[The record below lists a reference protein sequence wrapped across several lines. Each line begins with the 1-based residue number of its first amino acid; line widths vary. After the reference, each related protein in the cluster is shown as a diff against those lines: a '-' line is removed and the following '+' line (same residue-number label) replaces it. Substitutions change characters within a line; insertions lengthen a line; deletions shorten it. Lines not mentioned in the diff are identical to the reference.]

1 MVIKRDRYLKQIVA
15 KKKDG
20 MIKIVTGIRRCGKSY
35 LLNVLFRQHLLDEGV
50 EEYDIIMLALDEDVN
65 IRYRNPME
73 LGKHIRELC
82 ADRSRYFY
90 VLLDEIQKVD
100 SIQNPYLPDNPEER
114 IGFVD
119 VLLGLKNI
127 PNVDLYVTGSNSKML
142 SMDILTEFKDR
153 GEEIRVNPLTYD
165 EFMSAYQ
172 GDIRMAW
179 TEFMMY
185 GGMPFVLSK
194 KNHEDKAAYLVGL
207 FERTYIS
214 DVIERNNLKGDK
226 DVLEDLLNILASSV
240 GSLTNTT
247 KLENTFK
254 SEKGV
259 NISHN
264 TIAAYIDSFVDAFI
278 IKKVARYDIKGRKYI
293 GAQQKFFYSDVG
305 LRNARLNFRQ
315 QEENHIME
323 NILYNELTARGFS
336 VDVGVIE
343 TMIVNT
349 EGKRQRS
356 LLEVDFVCHRGRARY
371 YIQSALTVAEES
383 KRQQETRSLMKIN
396 DSFVKIVVVRDNIV
410 RWYDEVGILYI
421 GIEDFLLRYI
431 NTME

>member
-1 MVIKRDRYLKQIVA
+1 
-15 KKKDG
+15 

-50 EEYDIIMLALDEDVN
+50 DEHDIIMLALDEDVN
-65 IRYRNPME
+65 IRYRNPLE

-100 SIQNPYLPDNPEER
+100 SIQNPYLPGNPKER

-142 SMDILTEFKDR
+142 SIDILTEFKDR

-165 EFMSAYQ
+165 EFISAYQ
-172 GDIRMAW
+172 GDSRMAW

-194 KNHEDKAAYLVGL
+194 KNHADKAAYLIGL

-226 DVLEDLLNILASSV
+226 EVLEDLLNILASSV

-254 SEKGV
+254 SERGV
-259 NISHN
+259 RISHN
-264 TIAAYIDSFVDAFI
+264 TISAYIDTFIDAFI

-293 GAQQKFFYSDVG
+293 GAQQKYFYSDVG

-323 NILYNELTARGFS
+323 NIIYNELTARGFS

-343 TMIVNT
+343 TMIVNA

-356 LLEVDFVCHRGRARY
+356 LLEVDFVCHRGHTRY

-410 RWYDEVGILYI
+410 RWYDEAGILYI
-421 GIEDFLLRYI
+421 GIEDFLLNYI

>member
-1 MVIKRDRYLKQIVA
+1 MVIKRERYLKQIIE
-15 KKKDG
+15 KKRDG

-35 LLNVLFRQHLLDEGV
+35 LMNVLFRQHLLEEGV
-50 EEYDIIMLALDEDVN
+50 DERDIVMLALDEDVN
-65 IRYRNPME
+65 IRYRNPLE
-73 LGKHIRELC
+73 LGKYIRELC
-82 ADRSRYFY
+82 ADQSRYFY

-100 SIQNPYLPDNPEER
+100 SIQNPYLPDNPKEK

-119 VLLGLKNI
+119 VLLGLKNL
-127 PNVDLYVTGSNSKML
+127 PNVDLYVTGSNSRML
-142 SMDILTEFKDR
+142 SKDILTEFKDR
-153 GEEIRVNPLTYD
+153 GEEIRVNPLTFD

-172 GDIRMAW
+172 GDSRMAW
-179 TEFMMY
+179 TQFMMY

-194 KNHEDKAAYLVGL
+194 KEHADKAAYLKGL
-207 FERTYIS
+207 FERTYVS
-214 DVIERNNLKGDK
+214 DVIERNNLKGNK
-226 DVLEDLLNILASSV
+226 EVLEDLLNILASSV

-254 SEKGV
+254 SEMGV

-264 TIAAYIDSFVDAFI
+264 TIAAYIDTFIDAFI

-293 GAQQKFFYSDVG
+293 GAQQKYFYGDVG

-336 VDVGVIE
+336 VDVGVVE
-343 TMIVNT
+343 TMIVNA

-356 LLEVDFVCHRGRARY
+356 QLEVDFVCNQGHARY

-383 KRQQETRSLMKIN
+383 KRLQETNSLMKIN

-410 RWYDEVGILYI
+410 RWHDEAGILYI
-421 GIEDFLLRYI
+421 GVEDFLLNFI

>member
-1 MVIKRDRYLKQIVA
+1 MVVKRDRYLNQIID

-50 EEYDIIMLALDEDVN
+50 QERDIIMMALDEDIN
-65 IRYRNPME
+65 IRYRNPLE
-73 LGKHIRELC
+73 LGKYIRKQC
-82 ADRSRYFY
+82 ADQSRYFY

-100 SIQNPYLPDNPEER
+100 TVPNPYLPENEK

-119 VLLGLKNI
+119 VLLGLKNL

-142 SMDILTEFKDR
+142 SKDILTEFKDR
-153 GEEIRVNPLTYD
+153 GEEIRINPLTFD
-165 EFMSAYQ
+165 EFMSAYD
-172 GDIRMAW
+172 GDSRMAW

-194 KNHEDKAAYLVGL
+194 RGHAEKAAYLQGL
-207 FERTYIS
+207 FERTYIT
-214 DVIERNNLKGDK
+214 DVIERNNLKGSK

-254 SEKGV
+254 SERQV
-259 NISHN
+259 SISHN
-264 TIAAYIDSFVDAFI
+264 TISAYIDCFIDAFI
-278 IKKVARYDIKGRKYI
+278 LKKAERYDIKGRKYI
-293 GAQQKFFYSDVG
+293 GAQQKYFYSDVG

-323 NILYNELTARGFS
+323 NIIYNELTARGFS
-336 VDVGVIE
+336 VDVGIVE
-343 TMIVNT
+343 TTIVNA

-356 LLEVDFVCHRGRARY
+356 LLEVDFVCHRGHARY
-371 YIQSALTVAEES
+371 YIQSALTVADES
-383 KRQQETRSLMKIN
+383 KRQQETNSLTKIN
-396 DSFVKIVVVRDNIV
+396 DSFVKIVVVRDYII
-410 RWYDEVGILYI
+410 RWRDDDGILYI
-421 GIEDFLLRYI
+421 GIEDFLLNYI
-431 NTME
+431 NQMD